1 MFYFNHTQTQ
11 SSCEHIQSILT
22 EVKLD
27 NNLTFILYVANLII
41 HLQYKKYKQIDLWIK
56 KL

>member
-11 SSCEHIQSILT
+11 NSCEYIQSILT

-41 HLQYKKYKQIDLWIK
+41 HLQQTNKNTYYG
-56 KL
+56 

>member
-11 SSCEHIQSILT
+11 NSCEYIQSILT

-41 HLQYKKYKQIDLWIK
+41 HLQQII
-56 KL
+56 